1 MHAVVMT
8 DNGAPEVLRY
18 QTLTDPT
25 PTPTQVVVRV
35 RACGVCGHD
44 VADRAGLTRVRGG
57 VVLGHEIAGEVVAK
71 GSAVR
76 GFRLGDRVA
85 SKQHHTC
92 LECVCCTSG
101 DELGCDQ
108 ATFVYGGYAEYAA
121 LEQDTLIAI
130 PDGVD
135 MQQAAVTACAV
146 GSCLQALDDVAR
158 VRQGETVVVTG
169 AGGGLGLHAMQ
180 IARRLGARVVAVTSS
195 SAKSDLLL
203 THGADDVVV
212 AAAGITEQVLD
223 LTNGV
228 GADVVLDNVGLAGM
242 FEECFKALRRRGRYV
257 LTGQLKR
264 EKIALYPAFV
274 FFNEA
279 VITGSASTTTS
290 SFRRSLDLVA
300 SGAVVP
306 VTRSFALDEAAAAH
320 GAIARSEIIGR
331 AVLVPS

>member
-1 MHAVVMT
+1 MT

-92 LECVCCTSG
+92 LECVSCTSG

-108 ATFVYGGYAEYAA
+108 AAFVYGGYAEYAA

-158 VRQGETVVVTG
+158 VREGETVVVTG

-195 SAKSDLLL
+195 SAKSDLLF

-320 GAIARSEIIGR
+320 GAIDRSEIIGR